1 MKKKRTQR
9 KRTKKLWR
17 KILGYQVGDKV
28 RIKLLPEMVWTI
40 TEVSMTTDGIRLYT
54 IETEDGDLLYVSDRD
69 ILEE

>member
-1 MKKKRTQR
+1 MKKKRTKR

-17 KILGYQVGDKV
+17 KILGYQVGEKV